1 MSNNCPW
8 FIKPEVYQKEPEWFI
23 RPDAYDQPLPWHIL
37 NEFVD
42 EKEVLKKQKKANE
55 EERRKLLKKL
65 EESEKV
71 KPEHPSVRNIR
82 NKIEQG
88 AVMSFNDIK
97 TKCEDNPSPAITKCP
112 WYIDTKTKTP
122 EVDKWVPEEEDMLF
136 RSTENRIYLPIHV
149 FYKNNVT
156 DSIDYFNLKAKR
168 CYNGDA
174 VREHLVHYIN
184 YFEKFYD
191 TNHELYISYAYIK
204 YMIDY
209 KDDYKKEDLFD
220 DIFKYVL
227 NAVMLHR
234 IKLMVERNY
243 KLNLNNGKRTNNVSL
258 QYTDHHALL
267 LLNFSMI
274 QKLTIP
280 LVTHF
285 ITVRGYALSEINDVL
300 MQFYYRIFGM
310 FKSVNMI
317 AKLYETVMSSVKR
330 SMKKNKL
337 WEMQNIRG
345 INPTT
350 HTIESVENIPL
361 QLSPKYTFNQHIISF
376 NFSAVRKNIGYKV
389 LDISYNYTYVPLSSS
404 LRDEDN
410 NSKID
415 KYEANLEKT
424 DENMHL
430 FIKANKTATMHSLLN
445 CSGLG
450 QITQDEIA
458 FYKRELSKNGDPRN
472 KFQQELVNLS
482 VFRYFG
488 DPITSKFTNVDEY
501 IAMMIASKRLMKSQF
516 IILPEII
523 CGRVVKLVDRKS
535 VNKKDMEKIKAS
547 PTWKKIVD
555 LFRNP
560 LKEDQ
565 VLSYIAVILSSEF
578 NFISYED
585 PNLNGRK
592 IEIQPEVVE
601 EEFLRFILYAAGT
614 ETAQFANQRIVI
626 NNGKSGEELL
636 G

>member
-8 FIKPEVYQKEPEWFI
+8 FIREEVYKTEPDCSVTKNAYTSNIPFSILPEFI
-23 RPDAYDQPLPWHIL
+23 DK
-37 NEFVD
+37 
-42 EKEVLKKQKKANE
+42 KEVKIKQEMAERE
-55 EERRKLLKKL
+55 EFERLLKKA
-65 EESEKV
+65 EEHKHDHA
-71 KPEHPSVRNIR
+71 KEHPSVTNIR
-82 NKIEQG
+82 NKIETG
-88 AVMSFNDIK
+88 VVMSFTEMNK
-97 TKCEDNPSPAITKCP
+97 KCEENPSPAITRCP
-112 WYIDTKTKTP
+112 WTIDLSSKIP
-122 EVDKWVPEEEDMLF
+122 EVDKWKPTKEDMLF
-136 RSTENRIYLPIHV
+136 RSTDNRIYVPLHV
-149 FYKNNVT
+149 FYNNNVT
-156 DSIDYFNLKAKR
+156 DNIDYFNLKAKR

-174 VREHLVHYIN
+174 VRDHLVHYIN

-191 TNHELYISYAYIK
+191 TNHELFIAYAHIK
-204 YMIDY
+204 YLIDY
-209 KDDYKKEDLFD
+209 RDNYSKEDLFD
-220 DIFKYVL
+220 DIFKYIF
-227 NAVMLHR
+227 NPVMLHR
-234 IKLMVERNY
+234 IKLMVQRNY

-258 QYTDHHALL
+258 QYTDHHAIL
-267 LLNFSMI
+267 LLNFSMM

-280 LVTHF
+280 IVTHF
-285 ITVRGYALSEINDVL
+285 ISQRKYALSEINDVL

-361 QLSPKYTFNQHIISF
+361 QLSPKYTFDQHIISF

-430 FIKANKTATMHSLLN
+430 FIKANKVATMHTLLH

-450 QITQDEIA
+450 QITADEIA

-482 VFRYFG
+482 VFKYFG

-501 IAMMIASKRLMKSQF
+501 IAMMIASKRLMQSQF
-516 IILPEII
+516 TILPEII
-523 CGRVVKLVDRKS
+523 CGRVVRLVDRKS

-555 LFRNP
+555 LFRNQN
-560 LKEDQ
+560 KEDQ

-578 NFISYED
+578 NFISYDDE
-585 PNLNGRK
+585 NLNGRK

-614 ETAQFANQRIVI
+614 ESTQFVNNSKVIV
-626 NNGKSGEELL
+626 NTSNV
-636 G
+636 